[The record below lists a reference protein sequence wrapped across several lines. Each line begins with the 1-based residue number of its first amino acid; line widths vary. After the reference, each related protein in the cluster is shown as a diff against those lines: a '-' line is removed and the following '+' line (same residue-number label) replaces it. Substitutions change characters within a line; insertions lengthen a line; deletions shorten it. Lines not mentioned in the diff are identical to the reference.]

1 MMIKVLGRAT
11 SSNVQSVMWTLA
23 ELSLDHA
30 RVDVGHTFGGNDTPE
45 YLAKNPMGL
54 VPVLEDGDL
63 TLFESAAIIRY
74 LGARYGDDSFYP
86 ADPVKRAKL
95 DVWAEWAKTT
105 FYPLLIGQI
114 FLPIVRADPAKRD
127 QQALDAAITKVGA
140 LATILDGCV
149 QGGRYSNGDNLTFAD
164 IQVGHL
170 LYRYYEV
177 DFPKLDL
184 PHLAA
189 YYDNLTSRPAYR
201 DHVMVSFEPL
211 RWVSP

>member
-1 MMIKVLGRAT
+1 MIKVLGRTT

-23 ELSLDHA
+23 ELGLDYS
-30 RVDVGHTFGGNDTPE
+30 REDIGGIFGGNDTAD

-54 VPVLEDGDL
+54 VPVLEDDGL
-63 TLFESAAIIRY
+63 TLFESAAIVRY
-74 LGARYGDDSFYP
+74 LGGRYGDDRFYP
-86 ADPVKRAKL
+86 ADPSKRAKL
-95 DVWAEWAKTT
+95 DIWAEWAKTT
-105 FYPLLIGQI
+105 FYPVLIGQV
-114 FLPIVRADPAKRD
+114 FFPLVRADPAELN
-127 QQALDAAITKVGA
+127 QAALDASVRKLGQ
-140 LATILDGCV
+140 LATVLDQTVRSGE
-149 QGGRYSNGDNLTFAD
+149 YSDGENLTFAD

-189 YYDNLTSRPAYR
+189 YYENLTSRPAYQ

-211 RWVSP
+211 RWASP